1 MSLLWKPWVHMT
13 HSCNDGDAPLPIR
26 PYLHVIVL
34 QLATSNTTHS
44 LHNLLQL
51 PASEGLVTM
60 TTWIFKAVVLTLSQ
74 VHSCIACKTT
84 FEFIF
89 NHVCRVR
96 GENPKGSFAR
106 GVSLILETSWSQKVR
121 GYDACG
127 NKQDAVVRAT
137 ALSLPPHMQDY
148 RCCIECIKEG

>member
-13 HSCNDGDAPLPIR
+13 HSCNDDDAPLPIR

-44 LHNLLQL
+44 LYNLLQL

-60 TTWIFKAVVLTLSQ
+60 TTWILKAVVLTLSQ

-84 FEFIF
+84 FESTFIT
-89 NHVCRVR
+89 CAGWEGRT
-96 GENPKGSFAR
+96 PKGPLQE
-106 GVSLILETSWSQKVR
+106 VSLLSWRLHDHRRSEVMMLVETNKMQLLEHSTIITTTYA
-121 GYDACG
+121 G
-127 NKQDAVVRAT
+127 
-137 ALSLPPHMQDY
+137 L
-148 RCCIECIKEG
+148 